1 VIPRHVAEHCSVNLF
16 SPVFDHYDPQNMA
29 LTDDPIE
36 RLCQR
41 KETIDLAKDIFRQAK
56 VKTRDGSGY
65 QLGSSTTGLPAIC
78 SLIASERYETTLR
91 V

>member
-1 VIPRHVAEHCSVNLF
+1 MLFRSCSVNWF
-16 SPVFDHYDPQNMA
+16 SLVFDHYDPQNMA
-29 LTDDPIE
+29 LADDPIE

-41 KETIDLAKDIFRQAK
+41 QETINLAKDIVRQAK

-78 SLIASERYETTLR
+78 SLIASERCKTTLC